1 MTVWLIFGAMTAV
14 ALLLLIR
21 PLMRRPDSVQPR
33 SAYDQAIYRD
43 QLAEV
48 ERDVQR
54 GVVSEA
60 EAKAIRLE
68 VERRLLA
75 SAPKAKVSSER
86 GAEPGPDLLR
96 HAPGLATVLI
106 LLVPAAAITLYVAL
120 GAPGAPDRPFAARGI
135 ERSIE
140 SDDGSLDIAKVRNA
154 LMARLA
160 KDPNSLEGWVLLART
175 DANAQDWQ
183 GARAAWQKAI
193 TISHGDYQVLENYGE
208 LLVMEAQGQVTPEAQ
223 TILQRAVASDSHAY
237 RARFYLAMARLQA
250 GDRAAAIAQWR
261 QVQKD
266 APADS
271 PWRQEIDQTIKALD
285 QPAQPAPPPAA
296 AGPGGDGGM
305 AGAMMALPPEQR
317 SQAIEGMVAGLA
329 ARLQQNPNDLAGWK
343 RLARSYAVLGQPM
356 KAADAYAQAAKLDPK
371 DATLLIGRADALG
384 SALPQGSGP
393 TEAMIKLYQQALALD
408 PRQADSLWML
418 GYVAH
423 NNHQDAIAGDYW
435 RRLLAILDPGSQD
448 YADVKKAIDGLG
460 KS

>member
-1 MTVWLIFGAMTAV
+1 
-14 ALLLLIR
+14 
-21 PLMRRPDSVQPR
+21 
-33 SAYDQAIYRD
+33 
-43 QLAEV
+43 
-48 ERDVQR
+48 
-54 GVVSEA
+54 
-60 EAKAIRLE
+60 
-68 VERRLLA
+68 
-75 SAPKAKVSSER
+75 
-86 GAEPGPDLLR
+86 
-96 HAPGLATVLI
+96 
-106 LLVPAAAITLYVAL
+106 
-120 GAPGAPDRPFAARGI
+120 
-135 ERSIE
+135 
-140 SDDGSLDIAKVRNA
+140 
-154 LMARLA
+154 
-160 KDPNSLEGWVLLART
+160 
-175 DANAQDWQ
+175 
-183 GARAAWQKAI
+183 
-193 TISHGDYQVLENYGE
+193 
-208 LLVMEAQGQVTPEAQ
+208 
-223 TILQRAVASDSHAY
+223 
-237 RARFYLAMARLQA
+237 MARLQA

>member
-1 MTVWLIFGAMTAV
+1 MTVWFIFGAMTAV

-21 PLMRRPDSVQPR
+21 PLMRRPLSEQPR

-48 ERDVQR
+48 ERDKQR

-60 EAKAIRLE
+60 EARAIRLE

-75 SAPKAKVSSER
+75 SAPKATIASEQGTGSR
-86 GAEPGPDLLR
+86 ADLLR
-96 HAPGLATVLI
+96 PAPGIATVLI

-120 GAPGAPDRPFAARGI
+120 GAPGAPDRPFTSRGI

-140 SDDGSLDIAKVRNA
+140 SDDGSLDIAKVRSA
-154 LMARLA
+154 LMTRLA

-183 GARAAWQKAI
+183 GARAAWEKAI
-193 TISHGDYQVLENYGE
+193 VISHEDYQVLENYGE
-208 LLVMEAQGQVTPEAQ
+208 LLVMEAQGRVTMEAQ
-223 TILQRAVASDSHAY
+223 KVLQHAVARDSHAY

-250 GDRAAAIAQWR
+250 GDRPGAIGDWR

-266 APADS
+266 APANS
-271 PWRQEIDQTIKALD
+271 PWRREIDETIKALD
-285 QPAQPAPPPAA
+285 QPSQPASPPAA
-296 AGPGGDGGM
+296 TGPSGDSGM
-305 AGAMMALPPEQR
+305 AGAMMALPPDQR
-317 SQAIEGMVAGLA
+317 NQAIEGMVAGLA
-329 ARLQQNPNDLAGWK
+329 ARLQQNPNDLPGWK

-356 KAADAYAQAAKLDPK
+356 KAADAYAQASKLDPK

-393 TEAMIKLYQQALALD
+393 SEVMIKLYQQALALD
-408 PRQADSLWML
+408 PKQADSLWML

-423 NNHQDAIAGDYW
+423 NNRQDSSARDYW

-448 YADVKKAIDGLG
+448 YKDVKRAIDGLG